1 LNQIIKKKD
10 QRVSILVDRI
20 ILARL
25 EDYPDELS
33 QIVQDLSEIEPAA
46 KY

>member
-1 LNQIIKKKD
+1 MKKKD

-25 EDYPDELS
+25 EGYPKELS
-33 QIVQDLSEIEPAA
+33 LIV
-46 KY
+46 